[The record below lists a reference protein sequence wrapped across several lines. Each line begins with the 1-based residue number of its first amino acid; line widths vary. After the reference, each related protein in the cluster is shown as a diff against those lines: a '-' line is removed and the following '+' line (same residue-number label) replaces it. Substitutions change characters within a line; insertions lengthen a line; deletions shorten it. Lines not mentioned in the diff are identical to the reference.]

1 MPDQWLV
8 GMEDGTATRD
18 RGRGLTISVVALTLL
33 SACGTNPRTSPT
45 VAATTTATT
54 TATAAAP
61 IASGPRTER
70 WVDLAAGQCLA
81 ELPQIDVGVV
91 DVTVVDCATPH
102 QAEVY
107 LRADMWVNT
116 TVADV
121 AKQEC
126 DAGFPKYTGRSVDAS
141 PYSVTYLVDAGQDR
155 TTNDPN
161 AGPAP
166 GTAICLL
173 TDANARPLTG
183 SARSTSR

>member
-1 MPDQWLV
+1 
-8 GMEDGTATRD
+8 
-18 RGRGLTISVVALTLL
+18 VVALTLL
-33 SACGTNPRTSPT
+33 SACGANPRTSST
-45 VAATTTATT
+45 VATATTTTTTTTATSATT
-54 TATAAAP
+54 TATAPAP
-61 IASGPRTER
+61 IASGPRTVR

-102 QAEVY
+102 RAEVY
-107 LRADMWVNT
+107 LRTDMWVNT

-121 AKQEC
+121 AKREC
-126 DAGFPKYTGRSVDAS
+126 DAGFPKYTGRSLDGS
-141 PYSVTYLVDAGQDR
+141 PYAVTYLVDAGQDR
-155 TTNDPN
+155 TTDDPN

-183 SARSTSR
+183 SARR

>member
-1 MPDQWLV
+1 
-8 GMEDGTATRD
+8 
-18 RGRGLTISVVALTLL
+18 VVALIVAL
-33 SACGTNPRTSPT
+33 T
-45 VAATTTATT
+45 VALTATTATT
-54 TATAAAP
+54 AEPTTPAP

-102 QAEVY
+102 RAEAY

-121 AKQEC
+121 ARQEC
-126 DAGFPKYTGRSVDAS
+126 DAGFPKYTGRSVDGSRYA
-141 PYSVTYLVDAGQDR
+141 VTYLVDAGQDR

-173 TDANARPLTG
+173 TDANGRPLTG
-183 SARSTSR
+183 SARATSR

>member
-1 MPDQWLV
+1 ML
-8 GMEDGTATRD
+8 
-18 RGRGLTISVVALTLL
+18 ALTLL
-33 SACGTNPRTSPT
+33 SACGANPPTSPP
-45 VAATTTATT
+45 VASTTTATT
-54 TATAAAP
+54 TTTTAPAP
-61 IASGPRTER
+61 IASGPRTQR

-81 ELPQIDVGVV
+81 ELPQIDVGAV
-91 DVTVVDCATPH
+91 DVTVVDCAAPH
-102 QAEVY
+102 RAEVY

-121 AKQEC
+121 ARQEC
-126 DAGFPKYTGRSVDAS
+126 DAGFPKYTGRSVAGS
-141 PYSVTYLVDAGQDR
+141 PYAVTYLVDAGQDR

-173 TDANARPLTG
+173 TDANARPLMG

>member
-1 MPDQWLV
+1 M
-8 GMEDGTATRD
+8 
-18 RGRGLTISVVALTLL
+18 
-33 SACGTNPRTSPT
+33 
-45 VAATTTATT
+45 
-54 TATAAAP
+54 
-61 IASGPRTER
+61 ASGPRTER

-126 DAGFPKYTGRSVDAS
+126 DAGFAKYTGRSVDGS
-141 PYSVTYLVDAGQDR
+141 PYAVTYLVDAGQDR
-155 TTNDPN
+155 TTNGPN

-173 TDANARPLTG
+173 TEANGRPLTG
-183 SARSTSR
+183 SARSTPR